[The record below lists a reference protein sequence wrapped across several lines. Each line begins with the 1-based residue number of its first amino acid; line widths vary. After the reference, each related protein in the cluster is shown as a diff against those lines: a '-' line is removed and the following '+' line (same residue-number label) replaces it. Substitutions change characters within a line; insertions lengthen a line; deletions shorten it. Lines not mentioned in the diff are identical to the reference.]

1 MPSLYSPNPQRQ
13 EYYTENVV
21 AGRKFYYHFTKAVD
35 EGDRGIDVQQAGTD
49 YTFTTCLSF
58 MNLTKEQLGT
68 LLIVLGQDSNHRIAL
83 KVGGGKPIGMGTI
96 TVDVLGI
103 DVWTENTQMQQDF
116 ESVQNLG
123 NRYYLTS

>member
-1 MPSLYSPNPQRQ
+1 
-13 EYYTENVV
+13 
-21 AGRKFYYHFTKAVD
+21 
-35 EGDRGIDVQQAGTD
+35 
-49 YTFTTCLSF
+49 LSF
-58 MNLTKEQLGT
+58 NLEGT
-68 LLIVLGQDSNHRIAL
+68 IRNLADCLGQDSNHRIAL
-83 KVGGGKPIGMGTI
+83 KVGGKPIGMGTI